1 MTLTKE
7 QVESINSEFNQWKD
21 RMYANKTISERQD
34 FGQFFTPP
42 ELTIKMLEK
51 LEDLEGSILDPT
63 CGAGNLLAAAI
74 VAGADLKL
82 IYGIELDPDILE
94 IARSRLESLGVP
106 KVNLHQGNALYDECY
121 EFSEDY
127 DYEIAVAKAEK
138 RLAAPELPFTGFANF
153 FKK

>member
-1 MTLTKE
+1 
-7 QVESINSEFNQWKD
+7 
-21 RMYANKTISERQD
+21 
-34 FGQFFTPP
+34 
-42 ELTIKMLEK
+42 MLEK

-74 VAGADLKL
+74 VAGADPKL

-153 FKK
+153 FKNN